1 MTTIDVSANS
11 NYLTLMMPLSSGQ
24 SQQVMVEVCNPVT
37 MCKQCYNTASVMLSD
52 KRKVRVGECPD
63 CAIETMFSNSFGC
76 IIPENMDIDEFIK
89 NPAKYE
95 LTPTH
100 WLTAYVDD
108 TLHTTYLNR
117 SHNEHKLREAIDA
130 LFDIASEP
138 TYSQTTSPKLISRVR
153 RKTDLTDEMDNLMI
167 DDSYEDDDMILIT
180 KRMRYNVD
188 MRWC

>member
-1 MTTIDVSANS
+1 
-11 NYLTLMMPLSSGQ
+11 
-24 SQQVMVEVCNPVT
+24 
-37 MCKQCYNTASVMLSD
+37 
-52 KRKVRVGECPD
+52 
-63 CAIETMFSNSFGC
+63 MFSNSFGC

-89 NPAKYE
+89 NSAKYE

-117 SHNEHKLREAIDA
+117 PHNEHILREAIDA

-167 DDSYEDDDMILIT
+167 DDNNDDDDMILIT